1 MWEVSNL
8 QREAVMSAEKKR
20 LAWLVV
26 VATTGALLT
35 ALLVHLGLPLTPMF
49 ATTKTVL
56 SV

>member
-1 MWEVSNL
+1 
-8 QREAVMSAEKKR
+8 MSAEKKR

-26 VATTGALLT
+26 VAITGALLT

-49 ATTKTVL
+49 AATKTVL

>member
-20 LAWLVV
+20 LAWLVL
-26 VATTGALLT
+26 VAITGALLT
-35 ALLVHLGLPLTPMF
+35 ALLGHLGLPLTPMF
-49 ATTKTVL
+49 ATAKTVL